1 MLINDTE
8 KSNIIFKAIQEYK
21 PGENDFSILISVKV
35 MEAITKNKNNFDH
48 VDPQDILEEIEDT
61 FDFFN
66 DFIKERKINLPNIP
80 ENHKNLVEEMMN
92 QGMGYNTM
100 RLEHE

>member
-35 MEAITKNKNNFDH
+35 METITKNKNNFDH
-48 VDPQDILEEIEDT
+48 IDPQNILEEIEDT

-92 QGMGYNTM
+92 QGMGYNTT